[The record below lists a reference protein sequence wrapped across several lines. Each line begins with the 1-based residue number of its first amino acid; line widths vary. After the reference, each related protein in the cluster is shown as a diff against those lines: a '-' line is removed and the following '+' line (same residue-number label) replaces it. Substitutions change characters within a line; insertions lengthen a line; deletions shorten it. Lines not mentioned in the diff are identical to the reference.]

1 MPVFIVTSLIKGD
14 VYNWGQI
21 MTGALLGALRR

>member
-14 VYNWGQI
+14 VYIGAD
-21 MTGALLGALRR
+21 MTGALLGAAPP